1 MKRLLLLLIPA
12 TIIWSCNNSG
22 DKSGVNTSLVNNPAS
37 ANGSN
42 DGKLPKMSFGD
53 TNHDFG
59 TINQGEKVSY
69 TFKFKNDGNADLIIT
84 SAVGSCGCTVPHY
97 PKGTVAAGD
106 TGTIDVTF
114 DSSGKQGKVL
124 KTVSI
129 VTNCQPNTK
138 IITIVADIQVP
149 KYQ

>member
-1 MKRLLLLLIPA
+1 MKRLFLLLVSAALI
-12 TIIWSCNNSG
+12 WGCNGNG
-22 DKSGVNTSLVNNPAS
+22 NKSGVDTSLVNNPAS
-37 ANGSN
+37 ANGAT
-42 DGKLPKMSFGD
+42 DGKLPKMDFGD

-59 TINQGEKVSY
+59 VINQGEKVSY
-69 TFKFKNDGNADLIIT
+69 TFKFKNGGNADLIIS

-138 IITIVADIQVP
+138 IITITADIQVP

>member
-1 MKRLLLLLIPA
+1 MKRILLLFVSAIL
-12 TIIWSCNNSG
+12 IWSCNNG
-22 DKSGVNTSLVNNPAS
+22 NKSGVDTSLVNNPAS
-37 ANGSN
+37 ANGTT
-42 DGKLPKMSFGD
+42 DGKLPKMDFGD

-59 TINQGEKVSY
+59 VINQGEKVSY
-69 TFKFKNDGNADLIIT
+69 TFKFKNSGSADLIIS

-97 PKGTVAAGD
+97 PKGTVPAGD

-138 IITIVADIQVP
+138 IITITADIQVP